1 MHRFLLHNDD
11 IRETSDLSIS
21 AGQTGFLT
29 GWGVFSTIRVYD
41 GVMFAF
47 ERHFERMQHDAQKM
61 RVPFPKD
68 AAWLEEKL
76 YQLIQ
81 ANRAE
86 KATLRV
92 NIIRNY
98 GGLFQGDAPKPPF
111 DLVAF
116 TANVADWGPTVRL
129 GVIPHGRHAGNEFA
143 GIKYT
148 SWAQNLTWY
157 ERAHEQG
164 WDEVILLNEREEV
177 AECTSA
183 NIFIAKDGKVY
194 TPPLGSGCLPG
205 VTRAVL
211 IEEVH
216 PASGLRVLER
226 ALTLQDLESAD
237 EVFITSTTRELLP
250 VVEVDGLN
258 LKGGK
263 TICEEL
269 AQELRSY
276 IGVYLRRQKE
286 FNQKRQLNVKNPV
299 AV

>member
-1 MHRFLLHNDD
+1 MHRFLLHNDE
-11 IRETSDLSIS
+11 IRDTSELSIS

-41 GVMFAF
+41 GVLFAF
-47 ERHFERMQHDAQKM
+47 DRHFERMQHDALKM
-61 RVPFPKD
+61 RVPFPQN
-68 AAWLEEKL
+68 AAWLEDKL

-81 ANRAE
+81 ANKAE
-86 KATLRV
+86 NATLRV
-92 NIIRNY
+92 NIIRNH
-98 GGLFQGDAPKPPF
+98 GGLFQGDAPRPPF

-129 GVIPHGRHAGNEFA
+129 GVVPHGRHAANEFA

-157 ERAHEQG
+157 EHAHEQG
-164 WDEVILLNEREEV
+164 WDEVVLLNEREEV

-183 NIFIAKDGKVY
+183 NIFIAKDGAVY
-194 TPPLGSGCLPG
+194 TPPLSSGSLPG

-211 IEEVH
+211 IEEIR
-216 PASGLRVLER
+216 PTSGLRVLER
-226 ALTLQDLESAD
+226 TLFLKDLENAD

-250 VVEVDGLN
+250 VVEIEGLK

-263 TICEEL
+263 TICEAL
-269 AQELRSY
+269 AQELRGY
-276 IGVYLRRQKE
+276 ISIYLGRQKQL
-286 FNQKRQLNVKNPV
+286 NSQKRPV

>member
-11 IRETSDLSIS
+11 IRDTGDLSIS

-29 GWGVFSTIRVYD
+29 GWGVFSTIRVYS
-41 GVMFAF
+41 GEMFAF
-47 ERHFERMQHDAQKM
+47 DRHFERMHHDARKM
-61 RVPFPKD
+61 RVPFPQD
-68 AAWLEEKL
+68 AAWLEDKL
-76 YQLIQ
+76 YRLIQ
-81 ANRAE
+81 ANHADN
-86 KATLRV
+86 ATLRV
-92 NIIRNY
+92 NIVRNH

-129 GVIPHGRHAGNEFA
+129 GVVPHGRHAGNEFA

-164 WDEVILLNEREEV
+164 WDEVVLLNEREEV

-183 NIFIAKDGKVY
+183 NIFVAKDDAVY
-194 TPPLGSGCLPG
+194 TPPLSSGSLPG

-211 IEEVH
+211 LEEIR
-216 PASGLRVLER
+216 PASGLRVQEK
-226 ALTLQDLESAD
+226 TLFLKDLESAD

-250 VVEVDGLN
+250 VVEIDGLA

-263 TICEEL
+263 KVCEAL
-269 AQELRSY
+269 ALELRNH
-276 IGVYLRRQKE
+276 IGACLARQK
-286 FNQKRQLNVKNPV
+286 QLNIQRRPV
-299 AV
+299 PV